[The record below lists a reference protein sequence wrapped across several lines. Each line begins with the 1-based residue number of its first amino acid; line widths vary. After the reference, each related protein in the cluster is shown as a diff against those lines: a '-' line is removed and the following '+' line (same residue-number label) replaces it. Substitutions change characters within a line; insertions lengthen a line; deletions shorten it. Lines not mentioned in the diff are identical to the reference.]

1 MNIYAARII
10 ALLSIVIGSLS
21 IVHSVYFLYQ
31 YNYTNKLWYY
41 MIPTYLLLLDLI
53 LGIFTT
59 INGLVLFKYL
69 RKANFQIAIICIV
82 LLICLWLFM

>member
-1 MNIYAARII
+1 
-10 ALLSIVIGSLS
+10 
-21 IVHSVYFLYQ
+21 
-31 YNYTNKLWYY
+31 